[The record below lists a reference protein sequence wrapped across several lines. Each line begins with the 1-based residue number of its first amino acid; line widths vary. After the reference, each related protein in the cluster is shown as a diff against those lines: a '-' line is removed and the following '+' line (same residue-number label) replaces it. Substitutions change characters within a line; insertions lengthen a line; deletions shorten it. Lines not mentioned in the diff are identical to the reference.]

1 MALDLSQV
9 KRAFIIT
16 DTHLGVRNN
25 SNKWID
31 IHREFFFEW
40 FIPLCRKN
48 YRKGDCFVHS
58 LVVGDV
64 WVKKVEDD
72 GFEYFECIEGKWEN
86 ELSDGW
92 WEYEFVKEYFEIID

>member
-1 MALDLSQV
+1 MKIKVIKNGYYVNDNLSCYGMVDQG
-9 KRAFIIT
+9 T
-16 DTHLGVRNN
+16 
-25 SNKWID
+25 
-31 IHREFFFEW
+31 FESS
-40 FIPLCRKN
+40 
-48 YRKGDCFVHS
+48 FVHS

-92 WEYEFVKEYFEIID
+92 WEYEFVKEYFEIIS

>member
-1 MALDLSQV
+1 MKIKVIKNGYYVNDNLSCYGMVDQG
-9 KRAFIIT
+9 T
-16 DTHLGVRNN
+16 
-25 SNKWID
+25 
-31 IHREFFFEW
+31 FESS
-40 FIPLCRKN
+40 
-48 YRKGDCFVHS
+48 FVHS